1 MEKYRVRFA
10 PSPTGPL
17 HIGGA
22 RSALFNYLLAR
33 KSGGQFVVR
42 IEDTDLERSS
52 KESEV
57 NILESLK
64 WLGLDADESVWD
76 GGQFGPYRQTER
88 LDLYKKYAD
97 QLLAEGKAY
106 YCFCQQFRYFLQQ
119 NHAVDSL
126 VLIIAVWKM
135 TADIAHTGCTQH
147 SIHYS
152 MYQHIRI

>member
-1 MEKYRVRFA
+1 ML

-57 NILESLK
+57 NIFESLK
-64 WLGLDADESVWD
+64 WLGLDADESIMD
-76 GGQFGPYRQTER
+76 GGDYGPYRQTER
-88 LDLYKKYAD
+88 LDIYKKYAD

-106 YCFCQQFRYFLQQ
+106 YCFAAKKKSKQNGRLPWKKAKCQC
-119 NHAVDSL
+119 
-126 VLIIAVWKM
+126 IA
-135 TADIAHTGCTQH
+135 ANAAA
-147 SIHYS
+147 
-152 MYQHIRI
+152 